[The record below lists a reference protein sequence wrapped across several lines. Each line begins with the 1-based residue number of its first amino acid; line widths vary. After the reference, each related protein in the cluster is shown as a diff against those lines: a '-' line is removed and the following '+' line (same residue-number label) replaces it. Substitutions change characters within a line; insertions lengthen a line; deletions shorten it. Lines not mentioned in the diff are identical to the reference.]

1 MFPHGIN
8 ECLKFLEVP
17 LGMYLVVGEYWSEI
31 VEDVEVFDVLIV
43 GMDFLDR
50 NAEDGGRFWLESQLL
65 HLREAVDAL

>member
-1 MFPHGIN
+1 M
-8 ECLKFLEVP
+8 
-17 LGMYLVVGEYWSEI
+17 VVGKYWNEV

>member
-1 MFPHGIN
+1 MI
-8 ECLKFLEVP
+8 VR
-17 LGMYLVVGEYWSEI
+17 EYWSEI
-31 VEDVEVFDVLIV
+31 VADVEVFDGLIV

>member
-1 MFPHGIN
+1 
-8 ECLKFLEVP
+8 
-17 LGMYLVVGEYWSEI
+17 MYLVVGEYWSEI

-50 NAEDGGRFWLESQLL
+50 NTENGGRFWLESQLL